1 MKKQKKNTAKTDK
14 TVLAL
19 GIALAVAV
27 VVMIVALAMPKSAPR
42 GDFVKPDF
50 DSAAVQGVPDVPENL
65 GYSSPYQEG
74 MAYRFSVCGNV
85 TLEGKTAT
93 VYFTNAE
100 DNEVYLKLR
109 VLDESG
115 NILGETGL
123 IKPGEY
129 VKSVEL
135 NKTLA
140 VGTKIKL
147 KIMSYEPD
155 TYLSAGSAA
164 LNTQIGGASE

>member
-1 MKKQKKNTAKTDK
+1 MNKQKKNTAKPDR

-19 GIALAVAV
+19 SIALAVAV
-27 VVMIVALAMPKSAPR
+27 VVMIVALAIPKSAPQ
-42 GDFVKPDF
+42 GEFVKPNF
-50 DSAAVQGVPDVPENL
+50 DIAAVQGMPEVPDNL

-85 TLEGKTAT
+85 TLEGKNAT

-100 DNEVYLKLR
+100 GNEVYLKLR
-109 VLDESG
+109 VLDEDG
-115 NILGETGL
+115 NILGESGL

-129 VKSVEL
+129 VKCVEL
-135 NKTLA
+135 SKTLA

-155 TYLSAGSAA
+155 TYLSAGPAT